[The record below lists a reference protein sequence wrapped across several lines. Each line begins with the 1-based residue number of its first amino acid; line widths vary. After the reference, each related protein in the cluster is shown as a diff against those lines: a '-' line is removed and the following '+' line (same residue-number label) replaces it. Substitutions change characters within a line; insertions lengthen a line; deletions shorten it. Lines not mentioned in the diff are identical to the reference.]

1 MNFTTTIISKAV
13 QGEVLAENEV
23 TVTGVEFDSRKI
35 KAGDLFVPLQGTNDG
50 HAFVTKAIENGA
62 TATFWS
68 HDPETAPEG
77 IAVILVKDTLLAF
90 QALASYYLLEENP
103 DVIAIT
109 GSNGKTTTKDMTESV
124 LSQKYRTYKTQGNYN
139 NDIGLP
145 YTILHMPE
153 DTEKLILEMGMDHAG
168 EISVLSELA
177 EPDVAAITIIGEA
190 HIENLGS
197 REKIAEAKMEI
208 TTGLAPEG
216 LLIIPAEEPL
226 LEEKIRSLSQT
237 VETVGIQSGEISA
250 TILNETKGATVF
262 SVDDKGYQIP
272 LPGSYNVQNA
282 LIAMAIGRWFDV
294 TDEEIFQGLAYVQVT
309 QNRTQWLKAS
319 NGADILSD
327 VYNANPTAMGL
338 VLDTFAKLPTEG
350 RRIAVLADML
360 ELGESS
366 NTLHISMVE
375 HINDQDF
382 QEVFLY
388 GNEMSGLLTALANRY
403 PQLSVHH
410 FNQEEKQQMIQ
421 LLKQELQPDDSII
434 LKGSN
439 GMGLLEVVEALQSE

>member
-1 MNFTTTIISKAV
+1 MNFTTTIIKKAV
-13 QGEVLAENEV
+13 QGEVLTENEV

-35 KAGDLFVPLQGTNDG
+35 SAGDLFVPLKGTNDG
-50 HAFVTKAIENGA
+50 HEFVSKAIENGA
-62 TATFWS
+62 TATLWS
-68 HDPETAPEG
+68 NDPATAPED

-124 LSQKYRTYKTQGNYN
+124 LSQKFRTYKTQGNYN

-153 DTEKLILEMGMDHAG
+153 GTEKLILEMGMDHAG

-197 REKIAEAKMEI
+197 REKIADAKMEI
-208 TTGLAPEG
+208 TTGLAPDG
-216 LLIIPAEEPL
+216 LLVIPADEPL
-226 LEEKIRSLSQT
+226 LTERVHSLSQT
-237 VETVGIQSGEISA
+237 IETFGIQSGELSA
-250 TILNETKGATVF
+250 SILNETKGATVF
-262 SVDDKGYQIP
+262 SVDDNGYQIP

-282 LIAMAIGRWFDV
+282 LIAMAIGRWFGLG
-294 TDEEIFQGLAYVQVT
+294 TDEIFQGLAYVQVT
-309 QNRTQWLKAS
+309 QNRTQWLKAG

-350 RRIAVLADML
+350 RRLAVLADML
-360 ELGESS
+360 ELGEESYA
-366 NTLHISMVE
+366 LHASMVD

-382 QEVFLY
+382 QEIYLY
-388 GNEMSGLLTALANRY
+388 GEEIKGLKVALADRY
-403 PQLSVHH
+403 PTLAVHH
-410 FNQEEKQQMIQ
+410 FNKEAKQQMIATIKAS
-421 LLKQELQPDDSII
+421 LKAEDSIV

-439 GMGLLEVVEALQSE
+439 GMGLIEVVEALQE

>member
-1 MNFTTTIISKAV
+1 MNFSTTIISRAV
-13 QGEVLAENEV
+13 QGEVLTENEV

-35 KAGDLFVPLQGTNDG
+35 KAGDLFIPLQGTNDG
-50 HAFVTKAIENGA
+50 HEFVVKAIENGA
-62 TATFWS
+62 TATLWS
-68 HDPETAPEG
+68 HAPETAPEG

-124 LSQKYRTYKTQGNYN
+124 LSQKFRTYKTQGNYN

-153 DTEKLILEMGMDHAG
+153 GTEKLILEMGMDHAG

-197 REKIAEAKMEI
+197 REKIAEAKLEI
-208 TTGLAPEG
+208 TTGLSADG
-216 LLIIPAEEPL
+216 LLIIPADEPL
-226 LEEKIRSLSQT
+226 LEERTHSLSQT
-237 VETVGIQSGEISA
+237 IKTFGIQEGDIAA
-250 TILNETKGATVF
+250 TILNESKGATVF
-262 SVDDKGYQIP
+262 SVDDTGYQIP

-282 LIAMAIGRWFDV
+282 LIAMAIGRWFGLNND
-294 TDEEIFQGLAYVQVT
+294 EIFQGLAYVQVT

-350 RRIAVLADML
+350 RRLAVLADML
-360 ELGESS
+360 ELGTNSFS
-366 NTLHISMVE
+366 LHTSMVE

-382 QEVFLY
+382 QEIFLY
-388 GNEMSGLLTALANRY
+388 GDEMKGLKLALADRY
-403 PQLSVHH
+403 PTLSVHY
-410 FNQEEKQQMIQ
+410 FSKNDKSQ
-421 LLKQELQPDDSII
+421 LMTAIKNSLQAEDSIV

-439 GMGLLEVVEALQSE
+439 GMGLIEVVEFLQA

>member
-13 QGEVLAENEV
+13 QGEVLTENEV
-23 TVTGVEFDSRKI
+23 TVTGVEFDTRKI
-35 KAGDLFVPLQGTNDG
+35 SNGDLFVPLKGKNDG
-50 HAFVTKAIENGA
+50 HDFVSKAIENGA
-62 TATFWS
+62 AATLWS
-68 HDPETAPEG
+68 NDPATAPEG
-77 IAVILVKDTLLAF
+77 IAVILVNDTLAAF
-90 QALASYYLLEENP
+90 QALASYYLLEEHP

-153 DTEKLILEMGMDHAG
+153 GTEKLILEMGMDHAN

-197 REKIAEAKMEI
+197 REKIADAKMEI
-208 TTGLAPEG
+208 TTGLAPDG
-216 LLIIPAEEPL
+216 LLVIPADEPL
-226 LEEKIRSLSQT
+226 LADRIRSLSQT
-237 VETVGIQSGEISA
+237 IETFGIQQGDISA
-250 TILNETKGATVF
+250 TILNENKGATVF
-262 SVDDKGYQIP
+262 SVDDSGYQIP

-282 LIAMAIGRWFDV
+282 LIALAIGRWYGLDN
-294 TDEEIFQGLAYVQVT
+294 EEIFQGLAYVQVT
-309 QNRTQWLKAS
+309 QNRTQWLKAK

-327 VYNANPTAMGL
+327 VYNANPTAMAL

-350 RRIAVLADML
+350 CRIAVLADML
-360 ELGESS
+360 ELGEESS
-366 NTLHISMVE
+366 ALHANMINHISE
-375 HINDQDF
+375 QDF
-382 QEVFLY
+382 QEIFLY
-388 GNEMSGLLTALANRY
+388 GEEMKALKIALADRY
-403 PQLSVHH
+403 QNLKVHYFAKDEKAQLVEAVKES
-410 FNQEEKQQMIQ
+410 
-421 LLKQELQPDDSII
+421 LQAEDSIV

-439 GMGLLEVVEALQSE
+439 GMGLFTLVEALQQ

>member
-1 MNFTTTIISKAV
+1 MNFTTTIISRAV

-35 KAGDLFVPLQGTNDG
+35 QAGDLFVPLKGTNDG
-50 HAFVTKAIENGA
+50 HEFVSKAIGNGA
-62 TATFWS
+62 KATLWS
-68 HDPETAPEG
+68 NDPATAPAG

-124 LSQKYRTYKTQGNYN
+124 LSQKFRTYKTQGNYN

-153 DTEKLILEMGMDHAG
+153 GTEKLILEMGMDHAG
-168 EISVLSELA
+168 EISILSELA

-197 REKIAEAKMEI
+197 REKIADAKMEI
-208 TTGLAPEG
+208 TTGLASDG
-216 LLIIPAEEPL
+216 LLIIPADEPL
-226 LEEKIRSLSQT
+226 LEERTSSVSQT
-237 VETVGIQSGEISA
+237 VETFGIQKGDLSA
-250 TILNETKGATVF
+250 TILNEDKGATVF
-262 SVDDKGYQIP
+262 SVDDNGYQIP
-272 LPGSYNVQNA
+272 LPGSYNVENA

-294 TDEEIFQGLAYVQVT
+294 STEEIFQGLAYVQVT

-350 RRIAVLADML
+350 RRLAVLADML
-360 ELGESS
+360 ELGVDSYS
-366 NTLHISMVE
+366 LHASMAE
-375 HINDQDF
+375 HINNKDF
-382 QEVFLY
+382 QEIYLY
-388 GNEMSGLLTALANRY
+388 GDEMKGLKLALADRY
-403 PQLSVHH
+403 PTLAVHY
-410 FNQEEKQQMIQ
+410 FTKNDKAQMMQ
-421 LLKQELQPDDSII
+421 LLKESLQTTDSVV

-439 GMGLLEVVEALQSE
+439 GMGLIEVVEALLK

>member
-13 QGEVLAENEV
+13 QGEVLTENEV
-23 TVTGVEFDSRKI
+23 TVTGVEFDTRKI
-35 KAGDLFVPLQGTNDG
+35 SNGDLFIPLKGKNDG
-50 HAFVTKAIENGA
+50 HDFVSKAIENGA
-62 TATFWS
+62 TATLWS
-68 HDPETAPEG
+68 NDPATAPEG
-77 IAVILVKDTLLAF
+77 IAVILVNDTLAAF

-124 LSQKYRTYKTQGNYN
+124 LSRKYRTYKTQGNYN

-153 DTEKLILEMGMDHAG
+153 GTEKLILEMGMDHEN

-177 EPDVAAITIIGEA
+177 EPAVAAITIIGEA

-197 REKIAEAKMEI
+197 REKIADAKMEI
-208 TTGLAPEG
+208 TTGLAPDG
-216 LLIIPAEEPL
+216 LLIVPADEPL
-226 LEEKIRSLSQT
+226 LEDRIHSLSQT
-237 VETVGIQSGEISA
+237 IETFGIQQGDISA
-250 TILNETKGATVF
+250 TILNENKGATVF
-262 SVDDKGYQIP
+262 SVDDSGYQIP

-282 LIAMAIGRWFDV
+282 LIALAIGRWYGL
-294 TDEEIFQGLAYVQVT
+294 TNEEIFQGLAYVQVT
-309 QNRTQWLKAS
+309 QNRTQWLKAK

-327 VYNANPTAMGL
+327 VYNANPTAMAL

-360 ELGESS
+360 ELGEDSAA
-366 NTLHISMVE
+366 LHANMVN
-375 HINDQDF
+375 HINEQDF
-382 QEVFLY
+382 QEIFLY
-388 GNEMSGLLTALANRY
+388 GEEMKALKIALADRY
-403 PQLSVHH
+403 QNLKIHYFAKTEKAQLIEAV
-410 FNQEEKQQMIQ
+410 QES
-421 LLKQELQPDDSII
+421 LQAEDSIV

-439 GMGLLEVVEALQSE
+439 GMGLFTLVEALQK

>member
-13 QGEVLAENEV
+13 QGEVLTENEV
-23 TVTGVEFDSRKI
+23 TVTGVEFDTRKI
-35 KAGDLFVPLQGTNDG
+35 SNGDLFVPLKGQNDG
-50 HAFVTKAIENGA
+50 HDFVSKAIENGA
-62 TATFWS
+62 AATLWS
-68 HDPETAPEG
+68 NDPATAPEG
-77 IAVILVKDTLLAF
+77 IAVILVNDTLAAF
-90 QALASYYLLEENP
+90 QALASYYLLEEHP

-153 DTEKLILEMGMDHAG
+153 GTEKLILEMGMDHAN

-197 REKIAEAKMEI
+197 REKIADAKMEI
-208 TTGLAPEG
+208 TTGLAPDG
-216 LLIIPAEEPL
+216 LLVIPADEPL
-226 LEEKIRSLSQT
+226 LADRIRSLSQT
-237 VETVGIQSGEISA
+237 IETFGIQKGDISA
-250 TILNETKGATVF
+250 TILNENKGATVF
-262 SVDDKGYQIP
+262 SVDDSGYQIP

-282 LIAMAIGRWFDV
+282 LIALAIGRWYGLDN
-294 TDEEIFQGLAYVQVT
+294 EEIFQGLAYVQVT
-309 QNRTQWLKAS
+309 QNRTQWLKAK

-327 VYNANPTAMGL
+327 VYNANPTAMAL

-360 ELGESS
+360 ELGEESS
-366 NTLHISMVE
+366 ALHANMINHISE
-375 HINDQDF
+375 QDF
-382 QEVFLY
+382 QEIFLY
-388 GNEMSGLLTALANRY
+388 GEEMKALKIALADRY
-403 PQLSVHH
+403 QNLKVHYFAKDEKAQLVEAVKES
-410 FNQEEKQQMIQ
+410 
-421 LLKQELQPDDSII
+421 LQAEDSIV

-439 GMGLLEVVEALQSE
+439 GMGLFTLVEALQQ

>member
-13 QGEVLAENEV
+13 QGEVLTENEV
-23 TVTGVEFDSRKI
+23 TVTGVEFDTRKI
-35 KAGDLFVPLQGTNDG
+35 SNGDLFVPLKGQNDG
-50 HAFVTKAIENGA
+50 HDFVSKAIENGA
-62 TATFWS
+62 AATLWS
-68 HDPETAPEG
+68 NDPATAPEG
-77 IAVILVKDTLLAF
+77 IAVILVNDTLAAF
-90 QALASYYLLEENP
+90 QALASYYLLEEHP

-153 DTEKLILEMGMDHAG
+153 GTEKLILEMGMDHAN

-197 REKIAEAKMEI
+197 REKIADAKMEI
-208 TTGLAPEG
+208 TTGLAPDG
-216 LLIIPAEEPL
+216 LLVIPADEPL
-226 LEEKIRSLSQT
+226 LADRIRSLSQT
-237 VETVGIQSGEISA
+237 IETFGIQQGDISA
-250 TILNETKGATVF
+250 TILNENKGATVF
-262 SVDDKGYQIP
+262 SVDDSGYQIP

-282 LIAMAIGRWFDV
+282 LIALAIGRWYGLDN
-294 TDEEIFQGLAYVQVT
+294 EEIFQGLAYVQVT
-309 QNRTQWLKAS
+309 QNRTQWLKAK

-327 VYNANPTAMGL
+327 VYNANPTAMAL

-360 ELGESS
+360 ELGEESS
-366 NTLHISMVE
+366 ALHANMINHISE
-375 HINDQDF
+375 QDF
-382 QEVFLY
+382 QEIFLY
-388 GNEMSGLLTALANRY
+388 GEEMKALKIALADRY
-403 PQLSVHH
+403 QNLKVHYFAKDEKAQLVEAVKES
-410 FNQEEKQQMIQ
+410 
-421 LLKQELQPDDSII
+421 LQAEDSIV

-439 GMGLLEVVEALQSE
+439 GMGLFTLVEALQQ

>member
-1 MNFTTTIISKAV
+1 MNFTTTIISRAV

-35 KAGDLFVPLQGTNDG
+35 QAGDLFVPLKGTNDG
-50 HAFVTKAIENGA
+50 HEFVSKAIENGA
-62 TATFWS
+62 KATLWCN
-68 HDPETAPEG
+68 DPATAPAG

-124 LSQKYRTYKTQGNYN
+124 LSQKFRTYKTQGNYN

-153 DTEKLILEMGMDHAG
+153 GTEKLILEMGMDHAG
-168 EISVLSELA
+168 EISILSELA

-197 REKIAEAKMEI
+197 REKIADAKMEI
-208 TTGLAPEG
+208 TTGLASDG
-216 LLIIPAEEPL
+216 LLIIPADEPL
-226 LEEKIRSLSQT
+226 LEERTNSVSQT
-237 VETVGIQSGEISA
+237 VETFGIQKGDLSA
-250 TILNETKGATVF
+250 TILNEDKGATVF
-262 SVDDKGYQIP
+262 SVDDNGYQIP
-272 LPGSYNVQNA
+272 LPGSYNVENA

-294 TDEEIFQGLAYVQVT
+294 STEEIFQGLAYVQVT

-350 RRIAVLADML
+350 RRLAVLADML
-360 ELGESS
+360 ELGADSYS
-366 NTLHISMVE
+366 LHASMAE
-375 HINDQDF
+375 HINNKDF
-382 QEVFLY
+382 QEIYLY
-388 GNEMSGLLTALANRY
+388 GDEMKGLKLALADRY
-403 PQLSVHH
+403 PTLAVHYFTKNDKAQMMQMLKESLQTTDSVV
-410 FNQEEKQQMIQ
+410 
-421 LLKQELQPDDSII
+421 

-439 GMGLLEVVEALQSE
+439 GMGLIEVVEALQK

>member
-13 QGEVLAENEV
+13 QGKVLAENEV

-35 KAGDLFVPLQGTNDG
+35 EAGDLFVPLQGTNDG
-50 HAFVTKAIENGA
+50 HEFVSKAIENGA
-62 TATFWS
+62 TATLWS
-68 HDPETAPEG
+68 NDPETAPEG

-124 LSQKYRTYKTQGNYN
+124 LSQKFRTHKTQGNYN

-153 DTEKLILEMGMDHAG
+153 GTEKLILEMGMDHAG
-168 EISVLSELA
+168 EISILSELA

-197 REKIAEAKMEI
+197 REKIADAKMEI
-208 TTGLAPEG
+208 TTGLASDG
-216 LLIIPAEEPL
+216 LLIVPADEPL
-226 LEEKIRSLSQT
+226 LEERISSLSQT
-237 VETVGIQSGEISA
+237 VETVGIQKGDLSA
-250 TILNETKGATVF
+250 TILNENKGATVF
-262 SVDDKGYQIP
+262 SVDDNGYQIP

-294 TDEEIFQGLAYVQVT
+294 SNEQIFQGLAYVQVT
-309 QNRTQWLKAS
+309 QNRTQWLKAN

-350 RRIAVLADML
+350 RRLAVLADML
-360 ELGESS
+360 ELGADSYS
-366 NTLHISMVE
+366 LHASMVD

-382 QEVFLY
+382 QEIYLY
-388 GNEMSGLLTALANRY
+388 GDEMKGLKLALADRY
-403 PQLSVHH
+403 PSLTVRY
-410 FNQEEKQQMIQ
+410 FNKSDKSQMIQ
-421 LLKQELQPDDSII
+421 AIKESLQTTDSIV

-439 GMGLLEVVEALQSE
+439 GMGLFEVVEALQQ

>member
-1 MNFTTTIISKAV
+1 MNFTTTIIKKAV
-13 QGEVLAENEV
+13 QGEVLTENEV

-35 KAGDLFVPLQGTNDG
+35 SAGDLFVPLKGTNDG
-50 HAFVTKAIENGA
+50 HEFVSKAIENGA
-62 TATFWS
+62 TATLWS
-68 HDPETAPEG
+68 NDPATAPED
-77 IAVILVKDTLLAF
+77 IAVILVKDTLQAF

-124 LSQKYRTYKTQGNYN
+124 LSQKFRTYKTQGNYN

-145 YTILHMPE
+145 YTILHMSE
-153 DTEKLILEMGMDHAG
+153 GTEKLILEMGMDHAG

-197 REKIAEAKMEI
+197 REKIADAKMEI
-208 TTGLAPEG
+208 TTGLAPDG
-216 LLIIPAEEPL
+216 LLVIPADEPL
-226 LEEKIRSLSQT
+226 LTERVHSLSQT
-237 VETVGIQSGEISA
+237 IETFGIQSGELSA
-250 TILNETKGATVF
+250 SILNETKGATVF
-262 SVDDKGYQIP
+262 SVDDNGYQIP

-282 LIAMAIGRWFDV
+282 LIAMAIGRWFGLG
-294 TDEEIFQGLAYVQVT
+294 TDEIFQGLAYVQVT
-309 QNRTQWLKAS
+309 QNRTQWLKAG

-350 RRIAVLADML
+350 RRLAVLADML
-360 ELGESS
+360 ELGEESYA
-366 NTLHISMVE
+366 LHASMVD

-382 QEVFLY
+382 QEIYLY
-388 GNEMSGLLTALANRY
+388 GEEIKGLKVALADRY
-403 PQLSVHH
+403 PTLAVHH
-410 FNQEEKQQMIQ
+410 FNKEAKQQMIATIKAS
-421 LLKQELQPDDSII
+421 LKAEDSIV

-439 GMGLLEVVEALQSE
+439 GMGLIEVVEALQE